1 MSEDSLSFVRALEGL
16 WLAERRWRRRG
27 AREVHCGRESE
38 WETERA
44 AAITRMGGIRIAA
57 AAMSRLTAVF
67 QQRTRM
73 IASAC
78 RCAAQQ
84 QQQQQQQRGAG
95 VEIDQTVLEA
105 AAGAEESVGMKG
117 LRAVAL
123 LGAGA
128 TGLLGLAGLAHADE
142 SEHGLS
148 APDYPWPHNGILSS
162 YDHSSIRRGHQVNI
176 IISRFWILFIYFFP
190 SVL

>member
-1 MSEDSLSFVRALEGL
+1 
-16 WLAERRWRRRG
+16 
-27 AREVHCGRESE
+27 
-38 WETERA
+38 
-44 AAITRMGGIRIAA
+44 
-57 AAMSRLTAVF
+57 
-67 QQRTRM
+67 
-73 IASAC
+73 
-78 RCAAQQ
+78 
-84 QQQQQQQRGAG
+84 
-95 VEIDQTVLEA
+95 VEIDQAVLEA

-176 IISRFWILFIYFFP
+176 IMSRFGILFFFP
-190 SVL
+190 PFSPVAECSYSLAFCLSVNSEDGLEGS

>member
-1 MSEDSLSFVRALEGL
+1 M
-16 WLAERRWRRRG
+16 
-27 AREVHCGRESE
+27 
-38 WETERA
+38 
-44 AAITRMGGIRIAA
+44 
-57 AAMSRLTAVF
+57 
-67 QQRTRM
+67 
-73 IASAC
+73 
-78 RCAAQQ
+78 
-84 QQQQQQQRGAG
+84 QQQQQQRGAG
-95 VEIDQTVLEA
+95 VEIDQAVLEA

-176 IISRFWILFIYFFP
+176 IMSRF
-190 SVL
+190 

>member
-1 MSEDSLSFVRALEGL
+1 
-16 WLAERRWRRRG
+16 
-27 AREVHCGRESE
+27 
-38 WETERA
+38 
-44 AAITRMGGIRIAA
+44 MGGIRIAA

-84 QQQQQQQRGAG
+84 QQQQQRGAG
-95 VEIDQTVLEA
+95 VEIDQAVLEA

-176 IISRFWILFIYFFP
+176 IVSRFWILFFSFSPVAECSYSLAFCL
-190 SVL
+190 SVNSDDGLEGS

>member
-1 MSEDSLSFVRALEGL
+1 
-16 WLAERRWRRRG
+16 
-27 AREVHCGRESE
+27 
-38 WETERA
+38 
-44 AAITRMGGIRIAA
+44 
-57 AAMSRLTAVF
+57 
-67 QQRTRM
+67 M

-84 QQQQQQQRGAG
+84 QQQQQRGAG
-95 VEIDQTVLEA
+95 VEIDQAVLEA

-142 SEHGLS
+142 AEHGLS

-176 IISRFWILFIYFFP
+176 IMSRFWILFSFFFSFSP
-190 SVL
+190 VAECCYSLAFCLSVNSEDGLEGS

>member
-1 MSEDSLSFVRALEGL
+1 
-16 WLAERRWRRRG
+16 
-27 AREVHCGRESE
+27 
-38 WETERA
+38 
-44 AAITRMGGIRIAA
+44 MGGIRIAA

-78 RCAAQQ
+78 RCAAQE
-84 QQQQQQQRGAG
+84 QQQQRGAG
-95 VEIDQTVLEA
+95 VEIDQAVLDP

-176 IISRFWILFIYFFP
+176 IISRFWILFFFFP